1 MENKRPEMGD
11 EKSKV
16 VSVSP
21 AVIKRL
27 PRYFRY
33 LRQLMREG
41 KYRISSS
48 ELSARMNVTASQIR
62 QDLNC
67 FGGFGQQGYGYNVKF
82 LFSQISEI
90 LGVNDHFRAVL
101 IGMGNLGRAMAVS
114 NVFMS
119 RGIDLVALFDID
131 PRIVGKTI
139 AGKVIYDAKKMAS
152 FLTENPVDIAVLTLT
167 TSAAVEVA
175 QELKALGV
183 KGIWNFTNVEI
194 PSDDSVSVM
203 NVYLGDSLMQL
214 CFDVRNRSL
223 NIGEADET

>member
-1 MENKRPEMGD
+1 MATSMNQEQNGKTFLVSRQV
-11 EKSKV
+11 KS
-16 VSVSP
+16 
-21 AVIKRL
+21 RL
-27 PRYFRY
+27 PRYYRY
-33 LRQLMREG
+33 LKELLDQG
-41 KYRISSS
+41 IFRISSS
-48 ELSARMNVTASQIR
+48 ALAKMMGLTASQIR

-119 RGIDLVALFDID
+119 RGIDLVALFDVD

-139 AGKVIYDAKKMAS
+139 AGKVIYDAKKMTS

>member
-1 MENKRPEMGD
+1 MVSRQV
-11 EKSKV
+11 KS
-16 VSVSP
+16 
-21 AVIKRL
+21 RL
-27 PRYFRY
+27 PRYYRY
-33 LRQLMREG
+33 LKELLDQG
-41 KYRISSS
+41 IFRISSS
-48 ELSARMNVTASQIR
+48 ALARMMGLTASQIR

-82 LFSQISEI
+82 LFSQISDI
-90 LGVNDHFRAVL
+90 LGVNDKFRAVL

-167 TSAAVEVA
+167 TSAAIEVA

-214 CFDVRNRSL
+214 CFDVRNKSL

>member
-1 MENKRPEMGD
+1 MATSMNQEQNGKTFLVSRQV
-11 EKSKV
+11 KS
-16 VSVSP
+16 
-21 AVIKRL
+21 RL
-27 PRYFRY
+27 PRYYRY
-33 LRQLMREG
+33 LKELLDQG
-41 KYRISSS
+41 IFRISSS
-48 ELSARMNVTASQIR
+48 ALAKMMGLTASQIR

-90 LGVNDHFRAVL
+90 LGANDHFRAVL

-119 RGIDLVALFDID
+119 RGIDLVALFDVD

-139 AGKVIYDAKKMAS
+139 AGKVIYDAKKMTS

-214 CFDVRNRSL
+214 CFDVRNKDRKMPL
-223 NIGEADET
+223 DGKDD

>member
-1 MENKRPEMGD
+1 MATSMNQEQNGKTFLVSRQV
-11 EKSKV
+11 KS
-16 VSVSP
+16 
-21 AVIKRL
+21 RL
-27 PRYFRY
+27 PRYYRY
-33 LRQLMREG
+33 LKELLDQG
-41 KYRISSS
+41 IFRISSS
-48 ELSARMNVTASQIR
+48 ARAKMMGLTASQIR

-119 RGIDLVALFDID
+119 RGIDLVALFDVD

-139 AGKVIYDAKKMAS
+139 AGKVIYDAKKMTS

>member
-1 MENKRPEMGD
+1 MNQEQNGKTFLVSRQV
-11 EKSKV
+11 KS
-16 VSVSP
+16 
-21 AVIKRL
+21 RL
-27 PRYFRY
+27 PRYYRY
-33 LRQLMREG
+33 LKELLDQG
-41 KYRISSS
+41 IFRISSS
-48 ELSARMNVTASQIR
+48 ALARMMGLTASQIR

-82 LFSQISEI
+82 LFSQISDI
-90 LGVNDHFRAVL
+90 LGVNDKFRAVL

-167 TSAAVEVA
+167 TSAAIEVA

-214 CFDVRNRSL
+214 CFDVRNKSL

>member
-1 MENKRPEMGD
+1 MNQEQNGKTFLVSRQV
-11 EKSKV
+11 KS
-16 VSVSP
+16 
-21 AVIKRL
+21 RL
-27 PRYFRY
+27 PRYYRY
-33 LRQLMREG
+33 LKELLDQG
-41 KYRISSS
+41 IFRISSS
-48 ELSARMNVTASQIR
+48 ALARMMGLTASQIR

-82 LFSQISEI
+82 LFSQISDI
-90 LGVNDHFRAVL
+90 LGVNDKFRAVL

-114 NVFMS
+114 NVFMT

-167 TSAAVEVA
+167 TSAAIEVA

-214 CFDVRNRSL
+214 CFDVRNKSL

>member
-1 MENKRPEMGD
+1 MATSMNQEQNGKTFLVSRQV
-11 EKSKV
+11 KS
-16 VSVSP
+16 
-21 AVIKRL
+21 RL
-27 PRYFRY
+27 PRYYRY
-33 LRQLMREG
+33 LKELLDQG
-41 KYRISSS
+41 IFRISSS
-48 ELSARMNVTASQIR
+48 ALAKMMGLTASQIR

-90 LGVNDHFRAVL
+90 LGVNDHFRAGL

>member
-1 MENKRPEMGD
+1 MNPEQNGKTFLVSRQV
-11 EKSKV
+11 KS
-16 VSVSP
+16 
-21 AVIKRL
+21 RL
-27 PRYFRY
+27 PRYYRY
-33 LRQLMREG
+33 LKELLDQG
-41 KYRISSS
+41 IFRISSS
-48 ELSARMNVTASQIR
+48 ALARMMGLTASQIR

-82 LFSQISEI
+82 LFSQISDI
-90 LGVNDHFRAVL
+90 LGVNDKFRAVL

-167 TSAAVEVA
+167 TSAAIEVA

-214 CFDVRNRSL
+214 CFDVRNKSL

>member
-1 MENKRPEMGD
+1 MNQEQNGKTFLVSRQV
-11 EKSKV
+11 KS
-16 VSVSP
+16 
-21 AVIKRL
+21 RL
-27 PRYFRY
+27 PRYYRY
-33 LRQLMREG
+33 LKELLDQG
-41 KYRISSS
+41 IFRISSS
-48 ELSARMNVTASQIR
+48 ALAKMMGLTASQIR

-90 LGVNDHFRAVL
+90 LGVNDNFRAVL

-114 NVFMS
+114 NVFMT

-167 TSAAVEVA
+167 TSAAIEVA
-175 QELKALGV
+175 VSLLSPVSITVCMPAALTSATASRTPRLILSLSITSATKV
-183 KGIWNFTNVEI
+183 KSP
-194 PSDDSVSVM
+194 PSSTATAIALSPRDTAAM
-203 NVYLGDSLMQL
+203 
-214 CFDVRNRSL
+214 
-223 NIGEADET
+223 

>member
-1 MENKRPEMGD
+1 MNQEQNGKTFLVSRQV
-11 EKSKV
+11 KS
-16 VSVSP
+16 
-21 AVIKRL
+21 RL
-27 PRYFRY
+27 PRYYRY
-33 LRQLMREG
+33 LKELLDQG
-41 KYRISSS
+41 IFRISSS
-48 ELSARMNVTASQIR
+48 ALAKMMGLTASQIR

-90 LGVNDHFRAVL
+90 LGVNDNFRAVL

-114 NVFMS
+114 NVFMT

-167 TSAAVEVA
+167 TSAAIEVA
-175 QELKALGV
+175 EELKALGI

-214 CFDVRNRSL
+214 CFDVRNKSL

>member
-1 MENKRPEMGD
+1 MNQEQNGKTFLVSRQV
-11 EKSKV
+11 KS
-16 VSVSP
+16 
-21 AVIKRL
+21 RL
-27 PRYFRY
+27 PRYYRY
-33 LRQLMREG
+33 LKELLDQG
-41 KYRISSS
+41 IFRISSS
-48 ELSARMNVTASQIR
+48 ALAKMMGLTASQIR

>member
-1 MENKRPEMGD
+1 MATSMNQEQNGKTFLVSRQV
-11 EKSKV
+11 KS
-16 VSVSP
+16 
-21 AVIKRL
+21 RL
-27 PRYFRY
+27 PRYYRY
-33 LRQLMREG
+33 LKELLDQG
-41 KYRISSS
+41 IFRISSS
-48 ELSARMNVTASQIR
+48 ALAKMMGLTASQIR

-90 LGVNDHFRAVL
+90 LGANDHFRAVL

-119 RGIDLVALFDID
+119 RGIDLVALFDVD

-139 AGKVIYDAKKMAS
+139 AGKVIYDAKKMTS

>member
-1 MENKRPEMGD
+1 MNQEQNGKTFLVSRQV
-11 EKSKV
+11 KS
-16 VSVSP
+16 
-21 AVIKRL
+21 RL
-27 PRYFRY
+27 PRYYRY
-33 LRQLMREG
+33 LKELLDQG
-41 KYRISSS
+41 IFRISSS
-48 ELSARMNVTASQIR
+48 ALAKMMGLTASQIR

-119 RGIDLVALFDID
+119 RGIDLVALFDVD

-139 AGKVIYDAKKMAS
+139 AGKVIYDAKKMTS

>member
-1 MENKRPEMGD
+1 MATSMNQEQNGKTFLVSRQV
-11 EKSKV
+11 KS
-16 VSVSP
+16 
-21 AVIKRL
+21 RL
-27 PRYFRY
+27 PRYYRY
-33 LRQLMREG
+33 LKELLDQG
-41 KYRISSS
+41 IFRISSS
-48 ELSARMNVTASQIR
+48 ARAKMMGLTASQIR

-119 RGIDLVALFDID
+119 RGIDLVALFDVD

-139 AGKVIYDAKKMAS
+139 AGKVIYDAKKMTS

-183 KGIWNFTNVEI
+183 KGIWNFKI
-194 PSDDSVSVM
+194 
-203 NVYLGDSLMQL
+203 LL
-214 CFDVRNRSL
+214 
-223 NIGEADET
+223 